1 MFQYTL
7 SSKPTK
13 RSLKSKTLKSKILS
27 SKSKSKSK
35 SKRSMKGGAGAT
47 DYVLAMVGNE
57 DQQYNNVF
65 DQSIAGTNP
74 GVGNALMS
82 LDRMQSV
89 AYTGGKSKK
98 TMRRSKKAKR
108 KNSKSSKSKRKH
120 YKRMK

>member
-35 SKRSMKGGAGAT
+35 SSMKGGAGAT

-120 YKRMK
+120 SKRMK

>member
-13 RSLKSKTLKSKILS
+13 RSLKSKRRS
-27 SKSKSKSK
+27 SKSK
-35 SKRSMKGGAGAT
+35 SKRSMKGGAGAAE
-47 DYVLAMVGNE
+47 YALAMVGDEN
-57 DQQYNNVF
+57 QQYNNVF

-108 KNSKSSKSKRKH
+108 KNSKSKKSKRKH
-120 YKRMK
+120 SKRRK